1 MGWELED
8 VEKPFIAQVQMLGW
22 AHIEGSLDDPAI
34 TDRSNFA
41 EAIQESVLRAQLRA
55 LNPRPDGTPWLDEA
69 RLSEAVAT
77 ITRLGTHKLME
88 ANQKATELLIKG
100 LTVEGLPGWNS
111 GRGQTIRYIDWDTPT
126 NNRFTVVNQYRVDCP
141 PGFNSAKQFI
151 VPDLVLLVNGI
162 PLIVVECKSPSI
174 PEPLAEAVDQL
185 RRYSNQRK
193 AAFEVD
199 ENEGNESLFATNQ
212 LLVATSFDQA
222 RVGCV
227 GAAFEHYA
235 QWKTVVGPDGTG
247 SEAHIL
253 ACLNAVIPVQA
264 GIQNNTVIPAQAGI
278 QNNAVI
284 PAQAGIQNHGTELPP
299 RRGLSEQERLIA
311 GLLAPAHLL
320 DVIKNFLLFM
330 QIGGQTIKSVCRYPQ
345 YRAVNRAI
353 ARLKTGQTRLQH
365 GEHDQR
371 GGIIWHTQGSGKSLT
386 MVFLVRKMRAD
397 PALRRFKVI
406 VVTDRK
412 DLQRQLSATATL
424 TGEIVEVADSTAGV
438 KALARRKGPGLIFA
452 TIQKYRD
459 ADTAGDAP
467 LTADDLPKVDE
478 PKARYKAAEKFEVL
492 NEDDGILVLVDE
504 AHRTQAG
511 DLHAN
516 LLAGLPNCARI
527 GFTGTPIIMGEKK
540 RTHEIFGE
548 FIDRYTIKEAEADG
562 ATVPVLYEGRTAT
575 GAIKD
580 GTSLDELFEDLF
592 RQHTPEELEAIKQ
605 KYATKGHIF
614 EAPALIA
621 DKARDILRHYVTNIL
636 PNGYKAQVVAYSRLA
651 VIRYFEALRQARDA
665 LLTEAEALSPQD
677 KALDD
682 ETLCQRPPKV
692 QAVVQAWR
700 YRETLARIEFAPII
714 SGSNNDDPAW
724 KAWTDGT
731 AHEQRI
737 KRFKKPLFHTDLTK
751 TDPLT
756 FLVVKSM
763 LLTGFD
769 APIEGVMYLDRPIR
783 EAELLQAIARVN
795 RTGFGKRCG
804 IVVDY
809 YGVAQHLKEALSAYA
824 DEDVQGT
831 LASLRDEVPV
841 LRDRHLRVVDLFRQR
856 GIESLEDAEACIEAL
871 GSERLRAEFAVKL
884 KSFLASLDTVLPRP
898 EGLPYVADAK
908 WLAYLYARARN
919 RYKDTPILGKDV
931 GAKVRK
937 LIDDHVISLG
947 IDPKIPPIQLTD
959 AHFIQHLEHLDSADA
974 VTSRRAIASEMEHAI
989 RSHIRK
995 HTDEDPVLY
1004 RKLSERLNDILKTLG
1019 ERWDEVIA
1027 QLREIIDE
1035 LRSGK
1040 ASATDAPED
1049 LPEHC
1054 APFLRTVLD
1063 VMYSGQTPTLD
1074 ELLRLK
1080 DVTVELV
1087 ELLIQE
1093 LQSNRNI
1100 WSPHKRAAQ
1109 DALNGQLFDYLM
1121 RLRPSLVGT
1130 HKAGVLADKL
1140 IEQAR
1145 ANHDKLVQL

>member
-8 VEKPFIAQVQMLGW
+8 VEKPFVAQLQALGW
-22 AHIEGSLDDPAI
+22 AHIEGSLDDPAV
-34 TDRSNFA
+34 TGRTSFA
-41 EAIQESVLRAQLRA
+41 EVIQAGLLREQLRA
-55 LNPRPDGTPWLDEA
+55 LNQGPDGLPWLDEA
-69 RLSEAVAT
+69 RLDEAVTA
-77 ITRLGTHKLME
+77 ITRLGTHKLLE
-88 ANQKATELLIKG
+88 ANEKATALLIRG
-100 LTVEGLPGWNS
+100 LTVEGLPGWDG
-111 GRGQTIRYIDWDTPT
+111 GRGQTIRYIDWDTPA
-126 NNRFTVVNQYRVDCP
+126 NNRFTVINQYRVDCP
-141 PGFNSAKQFI
+141 PGFNSGKQFI

-162 PLIVVECKSPSI
+162 PLVVVECKSPSV

-193 AAFEVD
+193 AAMEVD
-199 ENEGNESLFATNQ
+199 DNEGNEPLFATNQ
-212 LLVATSFDQA
+212 LLVASSFDEA

-235 QWKTVVGPDGTG
+235 QWKTVIGPDGAG
-247 SEAHIL
+247 SEM
-253 ACLNAVIPVQA
+253 AV
-264 GIQNNTVIPAQAGI
+264 AQAMGK
-278 QNNAVI
+278 A
-284 PAQAGIQNHGTELPP
+284 A
-299 RRGLSEQERLIA
+299 LSEQERLIA
-311 GLLAPAHLL
+311 GMLAPAHLL
-320 DVIKNFLLFM
+320 DVVQNFMLFM
-330 QIGGQTIKSVCRYPQ
+330 QTGGQTIKTVCRYQQ

-353 ARLKTGQTRLQH
+353 ARLKTGQTRRQH

-397 PALRRFKVI
+397 AQLRHFKII

-412 DLQRQLSATATL
+412 DLQGQLSVTATL
-424 TGEIVEVADSTAGV
+424 TGEVVDVAESAAGV
-438 KALARRKGPGLIFA
+438 KALARRKGPGLVFA

-459 ADTAGDAP
+459 PDSAGDAP
-467 LTADDLPKVDE
+467 LTADDLPKVEE
-478 PKARYKAAEKFEVL
+478 PKATYKVSEKFEVL
-492 NEDDGILVLVDE
+492 NEDDSILVLVDE

-516 LLAGLPNCARI
+516 LLAGLPNCARM
-527 GFTGTPIIMGEKK
+527 GFTGTPIIMGDKK

-562 ATVPVLYEGRTAT
+562 ATVPVLYEGRTAN

-580 GTSLDELFEDLF
+580 GASLDELFEDLF
-592 RQHTPEELEAIKQ
+592 RQHSQEELEAIKK

-614 EAPALIA
+614 DAPALIA

-651 VIRYFEALRQARDA
+651 AIRYFEALRAARDE
-665 LLTEAEALSPQD
+665 LLAEAQALSPQD

-682 ETLCQRPPKV
+682 EALCQRPVGV

-700 YRETLARIEFAPII
+700 YRDTLARIEFAPII

-724 KAWTDGT
+724 KTWTDG
-731 AHEQRI
+731 AAQEQLI
-737 KRFKKPLFHTDLTK
+737 KRFKKPLFHAKPEK
-751 TDPLT
+751 TDPLA

-809 YGVAQHLKEALSAYA
+809 FGVAQHLKEALAAYA
-824 DEDVQGT
+824 DEDVEGA
-831 LASLRDEVPV
+831 LASLKDEVPV

-856 GIESLEDAEACIEAL
+856 GIESLEDTEACVEAL
-871 GSERLRAEFAVKL
+871 GSEKLRAEFAVKL
-884 KSFLASLDTVLPRP
+884 KAFLGSLDTVLPRP
-898 EGLPYVADAK
+898 EGLPYTKDAK
-908 WLAYLYARARN
+908 KLAYLYARARN
-919 RYKDTPILGKDV
+919 RYKDTPVLGKDV

-959 AHFIQHLEHLDSADA
+959 AHFDTHVARTAND
-974 VTSRRAIASEMEHAI
+974 RAKASEMEHAI

-1004 RKLSERLNDILKTLG
+1004 RKLSEHLNDILKTLG
-1019 ERWDEVIA
+1019 EKWNEVIA
-1027 QLREIIDE
+1027 QLQKIIDE
-1035 LRSGK
+1035 LRTGQ
-1040 ASATDAPED
+1040 AGSADAPSD

-1063 VMYSGQTPTLD
+1063 VVCDGRSPSPT

-1087 ELLIQE
+1087 DLLAQE
-1093 LQSNRNI
+1093 LNSNRDI

-1109 DALNGQLFDYLM
+1109 EDLNTQLFEHLM
-1121 RLRPSLVGT
+1121 RLRPPLVDT
-1130 HKAGVLADKL
+1130 DKAGVLADKL
-1140 IEQAR
+1140 MEQGR
-1145 ANHDKLVQL
+1145 ANHDKLVQV

>member
-8 VEKPFIAQVQMLGW
+8 VEKPFVAQLQALGW
-22 AHIEGSLDDPAI
+22 THVEGSLDAPAV
-34 TDRSNFA
+34 TGRDSFA
-41 EAIQESVLRAQLRA
+41 EVIQKGVLREQLRA
-55 LNPRPDGTPWLDEA
+55 LNLGPRGTPWLDDV
-69 RLSEAVAT
+69 RLSEAVAA
-77 ITRLGTHKLME
+77 ITRLGTHRLME

-100 LTVEGLPGWNS
+100 LTVEGLPGWDC
-111 GRGQTIRYIDWDTPT
+111 GRGQTIRYIDWDTPVH
-126 NNRFTVVNQYRVDCP
+126 NRFTVVNQYRVECP
-141 PGFNSAKQFI
+141 PGFNSAKAFI
-151 VPDLVLLVNGI
+151 VLDLVLLVNGI
-162 PLIVVECKSPSI
+162 PLVVVECKSPSI
-174 PEPLAEAVDQL
+174 SEPLADAVDQL

-199 ENEGNESLFATNQ
+199 ENEGNEPLFATNQ
-212 LLVATSFDQA
+212 LLVATSFDEA

-227 GAAFEHYA
+227 GAAFEHFV
-235 QWKTVVGPDGTG
+235 QWKTVVGPDGNG
-247 SEAHIL
+247 SEIEVAERL
-253 ACLNAVIPVQA
+253 
-264 GIQNNTVIPAQAGI
+264 GKS
-278 QNNAVI
+278 
-284 PAQAGIQNHGTELPP
+284 
-299 RRGLSEQERLIA
+299 GLTEQERLIA

-320 DVIKNFLLFM
+320 DVVKNFQLFM
-330 QIGGQTIKSVCRYPQ
+330 QVGGQTIKSVCRYQQ

-353 ARLKTGQTRLQH
+353 ARLKTGQTRVQH
-365 GEHDQR
+365 GESDQR

-397 PALRRFKVI
+397 AQLRRFKVI

-412 DLQRQLSATATL
+412 DLQSQLSVTATL
-424 TGEIVEVADSTAGV
+424 SGEVVEVADSTTGV

-452 TIQKYRD
+452 TIQKYRQGED
-459 ADTAGDAP
+459 GDTAGDAP
-467 LTADDLPKVDE
+467 LTADDLPKVE
-478 PKARYKAAEKFEVL
+478 EAKRPYKVGEKFEVL
-492 NEDDGILVLVDE
+492 NEDDSILVLVDE

-516 LLAGLPNCARI
+516 LLAGLPNCVRI

-562 ATVPVLYEGRTAT
+562 ATVPVLYEGRTAN

-580 GTSLDELFEDLF
+580 GASLDELFEDLF
-592 RQHTPEELEAIKQ
+592 RQHTAEELEAIKQ

-614 EAPALIA
+614 DAPALIA

-651 VIRYFEALRQARDA
+651 AIRYFEALRQARDE
-665 LLTEAEALSPQD
+665 LLAEAEALSAQD

-682 ETLCQRPPKV
+682 EALCQRLPKV

-700 YRETLARIEFAPII
+700 YRETLARIAFAPII

-724 KAWTDGT
+724 KTWTDGT
-731 AHEQRI
+731 AHEQLI
-737 KRFKKPLFHTDLTK
+737 KRFKKPLFHADPAK
-751 TDPLT
+751 TDPLA

-809 YGVAQHLKEALSAYA
+809 YGVAQHLKEALAAYA
-824 DEDVQGT
+824 DEDVEGA
-831 LASLRDEVPV
+831 LASLKDEVPV
-841 LRDRHLRVVDLFRQR
+841 LRDRHLRVVDLFRKQ
-856 GIESLEDAEACIEAL
+856 GIESLEDTEACVEAL
-871 GSERLRAEFAVKL
+871 GSEKLRAEFAVKL
-884 KSFLASLDTVLPRP
+884 KAFLASLDTVLPRP
-898 EGLPYVADAK
+898 EGLPYAADAK
-908 WLAYLYARARN
+908 RLAYLYARARN
-919 RYKDTPILGKDV
+919 RYKDTPALGKDV

-947 IDPKIPPIQLTD
+947 IDPKIPPIQLSD
-959 AHFIQHLEHLDSADA
+959 AEFDTHLA
-974 VTSRRAIASEMEHAI
+974 RAANDRAKASEMEHAI

-995 HTDEDPVLY
+995 HTEEDPVLY
-1004 RKLSERLNDILKTLG
+1004 RKLSERLNDILKNLG
-1019 ERWDEVIA
+1019 EQWNEVIA
-1027 QLREIIDE
+1027 QLQKIIDE

-1040 ASATDAPED
+1040 AGDADAAGD
-1049 LPEHC
+1049 LPAHC

-1063 VMYSGQTPTLD
+1063 VVCAGQTPTPG
-1074 ELLRLK
+1074 ELLKLK
-1080 DVTVELV
+1080 DVTAELV
-1087 ELLIQE
+1087 DLLVQE

-1100 WSPHKRAAQ
+1100 WNPYKRAAQ
-1109 DALNGQLFDYLM
+1109 DDLNGQLFDHLM
-1121 RLRPSLVGT
+1121 RLRPPLVDAD
-1130 HKAGVLADKL
+1130 KAGVLADKL
-1140 IEQAR
+1140 MEQAR
-1145 ANHDKLVQL
+1145 ANHDKLVQV

>member
-8 VEKPFIAQVQMLGW
+8 VEKPFVAQLQTLGW
-22 AHIEGSLDDPAI
+22 AYTEGSLDTPAL
-34 TDRSNFA
+34 TGRSSFT
-41 EAIQESVLRAQLRA
+41 EVIQEGVLRERLRA
-55 LNPRPDGTPWLDEA
+55 LNPGPDGQPWLDEA
-69 RLSEAVAT
+69 RLSEAVAA

-100 LTVEGLPGWNS
+100 LTVEGLPGWDG

-141 PGFNSAKQFI
+141 PGFNSGKAFI
-151 VPDLVLLVNGI
+151 VPDLVLLVNGL
-162 PLIVVECKSPSI
+162 PLVVVECKSPSI
-174 PEPLAEAVDQL
+174 PEPLAEAVDQV

-193 AAFEVD
+193 AAFEID
-199 ENEGNESLFATNQ
+199 DNEGNESLFATNQ
-212 LLVATSFDQA
+212 LLVATSFDEA
-222 RVGCV
+222 RVACV

-247 SEAHIL
+247 SEIE
-253 ACLNAVIPVQA
+253 V
-264 GIQNNTVIPAQAGI
+264 AQKLGK
-278 QNNAVI
+278 
-284 PAQAGIQNHGTELPP
+284 PS
-299 RRGLSEQERLIA
+299 LSEQERLIA

-320 DVIKNFLLFM
+320 DVVKNFLLFM
-330 QIGGQTIKSVCRYPQ
+330 QVGGQTIKSVCRYQQ

-353 ARLKTGQTRLQH
+353 ARLKTGRTRLESVKH
-365 GEHDQR
+365 GGEHDLR

-386 MVFLVRKMRAD
+386 MVFLVRKMRTD
-397 PALRRFKVI
+397 PQLRRFKVI

-412 DLQRQLSATATL
+412 DLQSQLSLTATL
-424 TGEIVEVADSTAGV
+424 TGEVVEVADSTAGV

-467 LTADDLPKVDE
+467 LTADDLPKVEE
-478 PKARYKAAEKFEVL
+478 PKTVYGKGDKAGQPSADRFEVL
-492 NEDDGILVLVDE
+492 NEDDSILVLVDE

-562 ATVPVLYEGRTAT
+562 ATVPVLYEGRTAN

-580 GTSLDELFEDLF
+580 GASLDELFEDLF

-614 EAPALIA
+614 DAPALIA
-621 DKARDILRHYVTNIL
+621 DKARDILRHYVTHIL

-651 VIRYFEALRQARDA
+651 AIRYFEALKTARDE
-665 LLTEAEALSPQD
+665 LLAEAAGLSTQD

-682 ETLCQRPPKV
+682 EALCQRPPQV

-700 YRETLARIEFAPII
+700 YRDTLARIEFAPII

-724 KAWTDGT
+724 KTWTDGM
-731 AHEQRI
+731 AHEQLI
-737 KRFKKPLFHTDLTK
+737 KRFKKPLFHADPAK
-751 TDPLT
+751 TDPLA

-809 YGVAQHLKEALSAYA
+809 YGVAQHLKEALAAYA
-824 DEDVQGT
+824 DEDVAGA
-831 LASLRDEVPV
+831 LASLKDEVPV

-856 GIESLEDAEACIEAL
+856 GIESLDDTEACVEAL
-871 GSERLRAEFAVKL
+871 GSEKLRAEFAVKL
-884 KSFLASLDTVLPRP
+884 KAFLASLDTVLPRP
-898 EGLPYVADAK
+898 EGLPYSGDAK
-908 WLAYLYARARN
+908 RLAYIYARARN
-919 RYKDTPILGKDV
+919 RYKDTPVLGKDV

-959 AHFIQHLEHLDSADA
+959 ADFDTHVA
-974 VTSRRAIASEMEHAI
+974 RAASDRAKASEMEHAI

-1004 RKLSERLNDILKTLG
+1004 RKLSERLNEILRTLG
-1019 ERWDEVIA
+1019 EQWNEVIA
-1027 QLREIIDE
+1027 QLQKIIDE
-1035 LRSGK
+1035 LRTGK
-1040 ASATDAPED
+1040 AGAADAPGD

-1063 VMYSGQTPTLD
+1063 VVCAGQTPTPA

-1080 DVTVELV
+1080 DVTVDLV
-1087 ELLIQE
+1087 DLLVQE
-1093 LQSNRNI
+1093 LQGNRGI
-1100 WSPHKRAAQ
+1100 WSPSKRADQ
-1109 DALNGQLFDYLM
+1109 DNLNGQLFEHLM
-1121 RLRPSLVGT
+1121 RLRPPLVDADM
-1130 HKAGVLADKL
+1130 AGVLADKL
-1140 IEQAR
+1140 MEQAR
-1145 ANHDKLVQL
+1145 ASHDKLVQV

>member
-1 MGWELED
+1 MGWELDD
-8 VEKPFIAQVQMLGW
+8 VEKPFVAQLQALGW
-22 AHIEGSLDDPAI
+22 AYSAGSLDNPAV
-34 TDRSNFA
+34 TGRNSFA
-41 EAIQESVLRAQLRA
+41 EVIQEGLLRQQLRT
-55 LNPRPDGTPWLDEA
+55 LNLGPDGAPWLDEV
-69 RLSEAVAT
+69 RLSEAAVA

-88 ANQKATELLIKG
+88 ANEKASALLIRG
-100 LTVEGLPGWNS
+100 LTVDGLPGWDG
-111 GRGQTIRYIDWDTPT
+111 GRGQTIRYIDWETPA
-126 NNRFTVVNQYRVDCP
+126 NNRFTVINQYRVDCP
-141 PGFNSAKQFI
+141 PGFNSGKAFI

-162 PLIVVECKSPSI
+162 PLVVVECKSPSV

-199 ENEGNESLFATNQ
+199 DNEGNEPLFTTNQ
-212 LLVATSFDQA
+212 LLVATSFDEA

-247 SEAHIL
+247 SEIE
-253 ACLNAVIPVQA
+253 V
-264 GIQNNTVIPAQAGI
+264 AQALGKS
-278 QNNAVI
+278 A
-284 PAQAGIQNHGTELPP
+284 
-299 RRGLSEQERLIA
+299 LSEQERLIA
-311 GLLAPAHLL
+311 GLLSPSHLL
-320 DVIKNFLLFM
+320 DAVQNFMLFM
-330 QIGGQTIKSVCRYPQ
+330 QAGGQTIKTVCRYQQ

-353 ARLKTGQTRLQH
+353 DRLKSGQTRLQN
-365 GEHDQR
+365 GDHDQR

-397 PALRRFKVI
+397 AQLRRFKVI

-412 DLQRQLSATATL
+412 DLQNQLSVTATM
-424 TGEIVEVADSTAGV
+424 TGEIVEIAASTAGV

-459 ADTAGDAP
+459 GDVVGDAP
-467 LTADDLPKVDE
+467 LRADDLPVATLQVAE
-478 PKARYKAAEKFEVL
+478 PKAAYKTEEKFEVL
-492 NEDDGILVLVDE
+492 NEDDSILILVDE

-511 DLHAN
+511 DLHAS

-562 ATVPVLYEGRTAT
+562 ATVPVLYEGRTAN

-580 GTSLDELFEDLF
+580 GASLDELFEDLF
-592 RQHTPEELEAIKQ
+592 RHHTQEELEAIKK

-614 EAPALIA
+614 DAPALIA
-621 DKARDILRHYVTNIL
+621 DKARDIIRHYVTNIL

-651 VIRYFEALRQARDA
+651 AIRYFEALSDARDE
-665 LLTEAEALSPQD
+665 LLTEANALSAED
-677 KALDD
+677 KSLDD
-682 ETLCQRPPKV
+682 EALCLRPPKV
-692 QAVVQAWR
+692 QATVQAWR
-700 YRETLARIEFAPII
+700 YRDTVARLEFAPII

-724 KAWTDGT
+724 KPWTD
-731 AHEQRI
+731 ASAQEQLI
-737 KRFKKPLFHTDLTK
+737 KRFKKPLFNAKPEK
-751 TDPLT
+751 TDPLA

-809 YGVAQHLKEALSAYA
+809 FGVAKHLKEALAAYA
-824 DEDVQGT
+824 DEDIEGA
-831 LASLRDEVPV
+831 LASLKDEVPV
-841 LRDRHLRVVDLFRQR
+841 LRDRHLRVVDLFRQQD
-856 GIESLEDAEACIEAL
+856 IESLEDTEACVEAL
-871 GSERLRAEFAVKL
+871 GNEKLRAEFAVKL
-884 KSFLASLDTVLPRP
+884 KAFLSSLDTVLPRP
-898 EGLPYVADAK
+898 EGLPYSGDAK
-908 WLAYLYARARN
+908 RLAYIYARARN
-919 RYKDTPILGKDV
+919 RYKDTPVLGKDV

-959 AHFIQHLEHLDSADA
+959 AEFDTH
-974 VTSRRAIASEMEHAI
+974 VSRTASDRAKASEMEHAI
-989 RSHIRK
+989 RSHIHK
-995 HTDEDPVLY
+995 HLDEDPVLF

-1019 ERWDEVIA
+1019 EQWNDLIA
-1027 QLREIIDE
+1027 QLQQMIDE
-1035 LRSGK
+1035 LRAGK
-1040 ASATDAPED
+1040 TNDGQTPSD

-1063 VMYSGQTPTLD
+1063 VVYAGQTPTSI
-1074 ELLRLK
+1074 ELIRLK

-1087 ELLIQE
+1087 DLLVQE
-1093 LQSNRNI
+1093 LQGNRDI
-1100 WSPHKRAAQ
+1100 WSSYKRAAQ
-1109 DALNGQLFDYLM
+1109 EDLNTQLFEHLM
-1121 RLRPSLVGT
+1121 RLRPPLVDT
-1130 HKAGVLADKL
+1130 DKAGVLADKL
-1140 IEQAR
+1140 MEQAR
-1145 ANHDKLVQL
+1145 ANHDKLMQI

>member
-1 MGWELED
+1 MGWELAD
-8 VEKPFIAQVQMLGW
+8 VEKPFVAQLQALGW
-22 AHIEGSLDDPAI
+22 AYTEGSLDTPAL
-34 TDRSNFA
+34 TGRSNFT
-41 EAIQESVLRAQLRA
+41 EVIQEGVLRERLRA
-55 LNPRPDGTPWLDEA
+55 LNPGPDCQPWLDDA
-69 RLSEAVAT
+69 RLSEAVAA

-100 LTVEGLPGWNS
+100 LTVEGLPGWDG
-111 GRGQTIRYIDWDTPT
+111 GRGQTIRYIDWDTPA

-141 PGFNSAKQFI
+141 PGFNGGKAFI
-151 VPDLVLLVNGI
+151 VPDLVLMVNGL
-162 PLIVVECKSPSI
+162 PLVVVECKSPSI

-193 AAFEVD
+193 AAFEID
-199 ENEGNESLFATNQ
+199 DNEGNEALFATNQ
-212 LLVATSFDQA
+212 LLVATSFDEA
-222 RVGCV
+222 RVACV

-247 SEAHIL
+247 SEIE
-253 ACLNAVIPVQA
+253 V
-264 GIQNNTVIPAQAGI
+264 AQGLGK
-278 QNNAVI
+278 
-284 PAQAGIQNHGTELPP
+284 PS
-299 RRGLSEQERLIA
+299 LSEQERLIA

-320 DVIKNFLLFM
+320 DMVKNFLLFM
-330 QIGGQTIKSVCRYPQ
+330 QVGGQTIKSVCRYQQ
-345 YRAVNRAI
+345 YRAVNRAV
-353 ARLKTGQTRLQH
+353 ARLKTGKTRLQH
-365 GEHDQR
+365 GEHDER

-397 PALRRFKVI
+397 PQLRRFKVI

-412 DLQRQLSATATL
+412 DLQSQLSVTATL
-424 TGEIVEVADSTAGV
+424 TGEVVEVADSTAGV
-438 KALARRKGPGLIFA
+438 KALARRNGPGLIFA

-467 LTADDLPKVDE
+467 LTADDLPKAEE
-478 PKARYKAAEKFEVL
+478 PKASYKAGGKFEVL
-492 NEDDGILVLVDE
+492 NEDDSILVLVDE

-548 FIDRYTIKEAEADG
+548 FIDRYTIMEAEADG
-562 ATVPVLYEGRTAT
+562 ATVPVLYEGRTAN

-580 GTSLDELFEDLF
+580 GASLDELFEDLF

-614 EAPALIA
+614 DAPALIA
-621 DKARDILRHYVTNIL
+621 DKARDILRHYVAHIL

-651 VIRYFEALRQARDA
+651 AIRYFEALKKARDE
-665 LLTEAEALSPQD
+665 LLAEAEGLSPQD

-682 ETLCQRPPKV
+682 EALCQRPPKV

-700 YRETLARIEFAPII
+700 YRDVLSRLEFMPII

-724 KAWTDGT
+724 KTWTDGA
-731 AHEQRI
+731 AHEQLI
-737 KRFKKPLFHTDLTK
+737 KRFKKPLFHARPEK
-751 TDPLT
+751 TDPLA

-809 YGVAQHLKEALSAYA
+809 YGVAQHLKEALAAYA
-824 DEDVQGT
+824 DEDVEGA
-831 LASLRDEVPV
+831 LASLKDEVPV

-856 GIESLEDAEACIEAL
+856 GIESLEDTEACVDAL
-871 GSERLRAEFAVKL
+871 GSEKLRAEFAVKF
-884 KSFLASLDTVLPRP
+884 KAFLASLDTVLPRP
-898 EGLPYVADAK
+898 EGLPYSGDAK
-908 WLAYLYARARN
+908 RLAYIYARARN
-919 RYKDTPILGKDV
+919 RYKDTPSLGIDV

-959 AHFIQHLEHLDSADA
+959 VEFDTHVA
-974 VTSRRAIASEMEHAI
+974 RAASDRAKASEMEHAI

-1004 RKLSERLNDILKTLG
+1004 RKLSERLNEILRALG
-1019 ERWDEVIA
+1019 DQWNEVIA
-1027 QLREIIDE
+1027 QLQKIIDE
-1035 LRSGK
+1035 LRTGK
-1040 ASATDAPED
+1040 AAAADTPGD
-1049 LPEHC
+1049 LPDHC
-1054 APFLRTVLD
+1054 TPFLRTLLD
-1063 VMYSGQTPTLD
+1063 VVCAGQTPTPAD
-1074 ELLRLK
+1074 LLRMR

-1087 ELLIQE
+1087 EILVDE
-1093 LQSNRNI
+1093 LKGNRDI
-1100 WSPHKRAAQ
+1100 WKPHRRADQ
-1109 DALNGQLFDYLM
+1109 DNLNGVLFDHLM
-1121 RLRPSLVGT
+1121 RVRPPLVDADV
-1130 HKAGVLADKL
+1130 AGVLADKL
-1140 IEQAR
+1140 MEQAR
-1145 ANHDKLVQL
+1145 ANHDKLVQA

>member
-1 MGWELED
+1 MGWELDD
-8 VEKPFIAQVQMLGW
+8 VEKPFVAQLQALGW
-22 AHIEGSLDDPAI
+22 AYNEGSLDDPAV
-34 TDRSNFA
+34 TGRTNFS
-41 EAIQESVLRAQLRA
+41 EVVQEGLLREQLRT
-55 LNPRPDGTPWLDEA
+55 LNPSADGALWLDDA
-69 RLSEAVAT
+69 RLSEAMAA

-88 ANQKATELLIKG
+88 ANERASTLLTRG
-100 LTVEGLPGWNS
+100 LTVEGLPGWDG
-111 GRGQTIRYIDWDTPT
+111 GRGQTIRYIDWETPA
-126 NNRFTVVNQYRVDCP
+126 NNRFTVINQYRVDCP
-141 PGFNSAKQFI
+141 PGFNSGKAFI

-162 PLIVVECKSPSI
+162 PLVVVECKSPSV

-193 AAFEVD
+193 AAFEVND
-199 ENEGNESLFATNQ
+199 NEGNEALFATNQ
-212 LLVATSFDQA
+212 LLVASSFDEA

-235 QWKTVVGPDGTG
+235 QWKTVIGPDGSG
-247 SEAHIL
+247 SEIDVAHALGKAAI
-253 ACLNAVIPVQA
+253 
-264 GIQNNTVIPAQAGI
+264 
-278 QNNAVI
+278 
-284 PAQAGIQNHGTELPP
+284 
-299 RRGLSEQERLIA
+299 SEQERLIA
-311 GLLAPAHLL
+311 GLLSPSHLL
-320 DVIKNFLLFM
+320 DVVKNFMLFM
-330 QIGGQTIKSVCRYPQ
+330 QTGGQTIKTVCRYQQ

-353 ARLKTGQTRLQH
+353 ARLKSGQTRLQH
-365 GEHDQR
+365 GEHDKR

-397 PALRRFKVI
+397 AQLRRFKVV

-412 DLQRQLSATATL
+412 DLQGQLSVTATL
-424 TGEIVEVADSTAGV
+424 TGEVVDVAESTAGV

-459 ADTAGDAP
+459 PDNVGDAP
-467 LTADDLPKVDE
+467 LTEDDLPKVEE
-478 PKARYKAAEKFEVL
+478 PKATYKADEKFEVL
-492 NEDDGILVLVDE
+492 NGDDSILVLVDE

-527 GFTGTPIIMGEKK
+527 GFTGTPIIMGDKK

-562 ATVPVLYEGRTAT
+562 ATVPVLYEGRTAN

-580 GTSLDELFEDLF
+580 GASLDELFEDLF
-592 RQHTPEELEAIKQ
+592 RQHSPEELEAIKK

-614 EAPALIA
+614 DAPALIA

-651 VIRYFEALRQARDA
+651 AIRYFEALRTARDE
-665 LLTEAEALSPQD
+665 LLSEAHALSPED

-682 ETLCQRPPKV
+682 EALCQRAVSV

-700 YRETLARIEFAPII
+700 YRDTLARIEFAPII
-714 SGSNNDDPAW
+714 SGSNNDAPAW
-724 KAWTDGT
+724 KQWTDGA
-731 AHEQRI
+731 AHEQLI
-737 KRFKKPLFHTDLTK
+737 KCFKKPLFHAKPEK
-751 TDPLT
+751 TDPLA

-809 YGVAQHLKEALSAYA
+809 YGVAQHLKEALAAYA
-824 DEDVQGT
+824 DEDVEGA
-831 LASLRDEVPV
+831 LASLKDEVPV

-856 GIESLEDAEACIEAL
+856 GIESLEDTEACVDAL
-871 GSERLRAEFAVKL
+871 GSEKLRAEFAVKL
-884 KSFLASLDTVLPRP
+884 KAFLGSLDTVLPRP
-898 EGLPYVADAK
+898 EALPYSGDAK
-908 WLAYLYARARN
+908 RLAYIYARARN
-919 RYKDTPILGKDV
+919 RYKDTPVLGKDV

-959 AHFIQHLEHLDSADA
+959 AQFDTHLA
-974 VTSRRAIASEMEHAI
+974 RAANDRAKASEMEHAI

-1004 RKLSERLNDILKTLG
+1004 RKLSEHLNDILKTLG
-1019 ERWDEVIA
+1019 EKWNEVIS
-1027 QLREIIDE
+1027 QLQKIIDE
-1035 LRSGK
+1035 LRTGR
-1040 ASATDAPED
+1040 AGSADAPSD

-1063 VMYSGQTPTLD
+1063 VVCAGQTTTAA

-1087 ELLIQE
+1087 DLLVQE
-1093 LQSNRNI
+1093 LQGNRDI

-1109 DALNGQLFDYLM
+1109 EDLNTQLFEHLM
-1121 RLRPSLVGT
+1121 RLRPPLVDT
-1130 HKAGVLADKL
+1130 DKAGVLADKL
-1140 IEQAR
+1140 MEQAR
-1145 ANHDKLVQL
+1145 ASHDKLVQV

>member
-1 MGWELED
+1 MGWELDD
-8 VEKPFIAQVQMLGW
+8 VEKPFVAQLQALGW
-22 AHIEGSLDDPAI
+22 TYNQGSLDNPAVSGR
-34 TDRSNFA
+34 TNFA
-41 EAIQESVLRAQLRA
+41 EVIQEESLREQLRA
-55 LNPRPDGTPWLDEA
+55 LNPGADGAPWLDDA
-69 RLSEAVAT
+69 RLSEAVTA

-88 ANQKATELLIKG
+88 ANEKATGLLIKG
-100 LTVEGLPGWNS
+100 LTVEGLLGWDG
-111 GRGQTIRYIDWDTPT
+111 GRGQTIRYIDWDTPA
-126 NNRFTVVNQYRVDCP
+126 NNSFTLINQYRVDCP
-141 PGFNSAKQFI
+141 PGFNSGKAFI

-162 PLIVVECKSPSI
+162 PLVVVECKSPSS

-185 RRYSNQRK
+185 RRYSNQRQD
-193 AAFEVD
+193 AFEVD
-199 ENEGNESLFATNQ
+199 NNEGNEALFATNQ
-212 LLVATSFDQA
+212 LLVATSFDEA

-235 QWKTVVGPDGTG
+235 QWKTVVGPNGAG
-247 SEAHIL
+247 SEIEA
-253 ACLNAVIPVQA
+253 
-264 GIQNNTVIPAQAGI
+264 AQLLGKA
-278 QNNAVI
+278 A
-284 PAQAGIQNHGTELPP
+284 
-299 RRGLSEQERLIA
+299 LSEQERLIA
-311 GLLAPAHLL
+311 GLLSPSHLL
-320 DVIKNFLLFM
+320 DVVKNFMLFM
-330 QIGGQTIKSVCRYPQ
+330 QTGGQTIKTVCRYQQ

-365 GEHDQR
+365 GEHDKR

-386 MVFLVRKMRAD
+386 MVFLIRKMRTDAQ
-397 PALRRFKVI
+397 LRRFKVV

-412 DLQRQLSATATL
+412 DLQGQLSATATL
-424 TGEIVEVADSTAGV
+424 TGEMVDVAESTAGV

-459 ADTAGDAP
+459 PDSAGDAP
-467 LTADDLPKVDE
+467 LTADDLLKVEESNDN
-478 PKARYKAAEKFEVL
+478 YKADEKFEVL
-492 NEDDGILVLVDE
+492 NEDDSILVLVDE

-511 DLHAN
+511 DLQAN
-516 LLAGLPNCARI
+516 LLAGLPNCVRI
-527 GFTGTPIIMGEKK
+527 GFTGTPIIMGDKK

-562 ATVPVLYEGRTAT
+562 ATVPVLYEGRTAN

-592 RQHTPEELEAIKQ
+592 RQHSPEELEAIKK

-614 EAPALIA
+614 DAPALIA
-621 DKARDILRHYVTNIL
+621 DKARDIIRHYVTNIL

-651 VIRYFEALRQARDA
+651 AIRYFEALRSARDE
-665 LLTEAEALSPQD
+665 LLAEAQALSSED
-677 KALDD
+677 KVLDD
-682 ETLCQRPPKV
+682 GALCQSPLSV

-700 YRETLARIEFAPII
+700 YRDTLARIEFAPII

-724 KAWTDGT
+724 KQWTDGA
-731 AHEQRI
+731 AHQQLI
-737 KRFKKPLFHTDLTK
+737 KRFKKPLFNAKPEK
-751 TDPLT
+751 TDPLA

-809 YGVAQHLKEALSAYA
+809 YGVAQHLKEALAAYA
-824 DEDVQGT
+824 DEDVDGA
-831 LASLRDEVPV
+831 LASLKDEVPV
-841 LRDRHLRVVDLFRQR
+841 LRDRHLRVVDLFRQH
-856 GIESLEDAEACIEAL
+856 GIESLDDTEACVEAL
-871 GSERLRAEFAVKL
+871 GNERLRAEFTVKL
-884 KSFLASLDTVLPRP
+884 KAFLGSLDTVLPRP
-898 EGLPYVADAK
+898 EGLPYSGDAK
-908 WLAYLYARARN
+908 RLAYIHARARN
-919 RYKDTPILGKDV
+919 RYKDTPVLGKDV

-947 IDPKIPPIQLTD
+947 IDPKIPPIQLSD
-959 AHFIQHLEHLDSADA
+959 AEFDTHLARA
-974 VTSRRAIASEMEHAI
+974 VNDRAKASEMEHAI

-1004 RKLSERLNDILKTLG
+1004 RKLSEHLNDILKTLG
-1019 ERWDEVIA
+1019 EKWNEVIS
-1027 QLREIIDE
+1027 QLQKIIDE
-1035 LRSGK
+1035 LRTGK
-1040 ASATDAPED
+1040 VGSADTPSD
-1049 LPEHC
+1049 LPEHY

-1063 VMYSGQTPTLD
+1063 VVCAGQTPTGA

-1087 ELLIQE
+1087 ESLAQE

-1109 DALNGQLFDYLM
+1109 DELNGQLFDQLM
-1121 RLRPSLVGT
+1121 RLRPPLVDAD
-1130 HKAGVLADKL
+1130 KAGVLADKL

-1145 ANHDKLVQL
+1145 ANHDKLVQA

>member
-8 VEKPFIAQVQMLGW
+8 VEAPFVTQLQALGW
-22 AHIEGSLDDPAI
+22 THVEGSLDDPAV
-34 TDRSNFA
+34 TGRASFA
-41 EAIQESVLRAQLRA
+41 EVIQEGVLRERLRA
-55 LNPRPDGTPWLDEA
+55 LNPGPDGQPWLDDA
-69 RLSEAVAT
+69 RLSEAVAA

-88 ANQKATELLIKG
+88 ANQKATELLVKG
-100 LTVEGLPGWNS
+100 LTVEGLPGWDG
-111 GRGQTIRYIDWDTPT
+111 GRGQTLRYIDWDTPAH
-126 NNRFTVVNQYRVDCP
+126 NRFAVANQYRVDCP
-141 PGFNSAKQFI
+141 PGFNSAKAFI
-151 VPDLVLLVNGI
+151 VADLVLLVNGI
-162 PLIVVECKSPSI
+162 PLVVVECKSPSI

-193 AAFEVD
+193 AAFEID
-199 ENEGNESLFATNQ
+199 DNEGNEALFATNQ
-212 LLVATSFDQA
+212 LLVVTCSDAA
-222 RVGCV
+222 RVGSV

-235 QWKTVVGPDGTG
+235 QWKTVAGPDGRG
-247 SEAHIL
+247 SEIEA
-253 ACLNAVIPVQA
+253 
-264 GIQNNTVIPAQAGI
+264 AQALGKS
-278 QNNAVI
+278 A
-284 PAQAGIQNHGTELPP
+284 
-299 RRGLSEQERLIA
+299 LSEQERLVA

-320 DVIKNFLLFM
+320 DVVKNFLLFM
-330 QIGGQTIKSVCRYPQ
+330 QIGGQTIKSVCRYQQ

-397 PALRRFKVI
+397 AQLRRFKVI

-412 DLQRQLSATATL
+412 DLQNQLSVTATL
-424 TGEIVEVADSTAGV
+424 TGEVVEVADSTAGV
-438 KALARRKGPGLIFA
+438 KMLARRKGPGLVFA

-459 ADTAGDAP
+459 PDTAGDAP
-467 LTADDLPKVDE
+467 LTADDLPKVEE
-478 PKARYKAAEKFEVL
+478 PKAVYGKRDGASEKFEVL

-511 DLHAN
+511 DLHAH

-527 GFTGTPIIMGEKK
+527 GFTGTPILMGEKK

-562 ATVPVLYEGRTAT
+562 ATVPVLYEGRTVT

-580 GTSLDELFEDLF
+580 GASLDELFEDLF

-605 KYATKGHIF
+605 KYATKGTIF
-614 EAPALIA
+614 DAPALIA
-621 DKARDILRHYVTNIL
+621 DKARDILRHYVTHIL
-636 PNGYKAQVVAYSRLA
+636 PNGYKAQVVAHSRLA
-651 VIRYFEALRQARDA
+651 AIRYFEALKAARDE
-665 LLTEAEALSPQD
+665 LLAESEALSLQD

-682 ETLCQRPPKV
+682 EALCQRPQKL

-700 YRETLARIEFAPII
+700 CRETLARAEFAPII

-724 KAWTDGT
+724 KSWTDGHV
-731 AHEQRI
+731 HEQLI
-737 KRFKKPLFHTDLTK
+737 KRFKKPLFHADPAK
-751 TDPLT
+751 TDPLA

-809 YGVAQHLKEALSAYA
+809 YGVAQHLKEALAAYA
-824 DEDVQGT
+824 DEDVEGA
-831 LASLRDEVPV
+831 LASLKDEVPV
-841 LRDRHLRVVDLFRQR
+841 LRDRHLRVVDLFRR
-856 GIESLEDAEACIEAL
+856 HSIESLQDTEACVEAL
-871 GSERLRAEFAVKL
+871 GNEKLRAEFAVKL
-884 KSFLASLDTVLPRP
+884 KDFLASLDTVLPRP
-898 EGLPYVADAK
+898 EGLPYSGDAK
-908 WLAYLYARARN
+908 RLAYIHARARN
-919 RYKDTPILGKDV
+919 RYKDTPVLGKDV

-947 IDPKIPPIQLTD
+947 IDPKVPPIQLNDAEFD
-959 AHFIQHLEHLDSADA
+959 AHLARSAND
-974 VTSRRAIASEMEHAI
+974 RAKASEMEHAI
-989 RSHIRK
+989 RSHIRR

-1004 RKLSERLNDILKTLG
+1004 RKLSERLNDILKSLG
-1019 ERWDEVIA
+1019 EQWNEVIA
-1027 QLREIIDE
+1027 QLQKIIDE
-1035 LRSGK
+1035 LRSGTV
-1040 ASATDAPED
+1040 ATPDVGAGD

-1063 VMYSGQTPTLD
+1063 VVGADWAPA
-1074 ELLRLK
+1074 ELLRWK

-1087 ELLIQE
+1087 DLLVQE
-1093 LQSNRNI
+1093 LQSNRSI

-1109 DALNGQLFDYLM
+1109 DELNGQLFDYLM
-1121 RLRPSLVGT
+1121 RVRPPLVDAD
-1130 HKAGVLADKL
+1130 KAGVLADKL
-1140 IEQAR
+1140 MEQAR
-1145 ANHDKLVQL
+1145 ANHDKLVQV